1 MEADLFFRS
10 IIVSLMSP
18 NSSLIEGSRSPPF
31 EEDAAEAEDGGG
43 DERGSE
49 GRRPVLLW
57 CAIAGVVAR
66 SGAAADMP
74 SWLLFFPSSSL
85 VELRYMF
92 PARGLLWLLGKG
104 PVWSQMCDGCWLCGR
119 AERCLAGGLG
129 QYYSARARGGEVGLG
144 GARVRS
150 WQWRQLGRRSGG
162 FVRWSSERVEWL
174 GRRLRGK
181 RIAGL
186 CWEATR

>member
-57 CAIAGVVAR
+57 CAIAGAAAR

-74 SWLLFFPSSSL
+74 LLWFLFFPFFSL
-85 VELRYMF
+85 GELRYVSG
-92 PARGLLWLLGKG
+92 PRLVVASWERPGL
-104 PVWSQMCDGCWLCGR
+104 V
-119 AERCLAGGLG
+119 AN
-129 QYYSARARGGEVGLG
+129 V
-144 GARVRS
+144 
-150 WQWRQLGRRSGG
+150 
-162 FVRWSSERVEWL
+162 
-174 GRRLRGK
+174 
-181 RIAGL
+181 
-186 CWEATR
+186 